1 VKHTCAA
8 QPCRPQ
14 SPRAARSV
22 RLLFCLVSACLPCA
36 QVYAQTPTP
45 IDDEVVSVRTDL
57 FTVPVVV
64 TDAHGRRVG
73 DLAAAD
79 FQARI
84 DGQPAAIDFFNV
96 GMPRVALL
104 FALDASGSVAAN
116 VTRQRE
122 TALALCAR
130 FQFNSSVAVLA
141 FDEQP
146 RLLLPFTRAVEQARA
161 AFEVRAAPNHHTA
174 IFDAALAAVRAFD
187 NAGLDKIERRIV
199 VLVSDGLDTAS
210 TVRPTDVI
218 AAADA
223 SGVTFYVIHLPL
235 FAPAGDALAVR
246 RPARGFREL
255 GERTGGKY
263 FLVGDERAAYDTHA
277 AVNLEPVYQAIAAD
291 LLSQYV
297 LGLYPPTAARTPGQH
312 RVDISLNANAG
323 RKLRVRQ
330 LREGYKIGK

>member
-1 VKHTCAA
+1 MKNTCAA
-8 QPCRPQ
+8 QPCRKQ

-22 RLLFCLVSACLPCA
+22 RLLFLLVSACLPCA
-36 QVYAQTPTP
+36 PVCAQTPTP
-45 IDDEVVSVRTDL
+45 PDDEVVSVRTDL
-57 FTVPVVV
+57 VTVPVVV

-84 DGQPAAIDFFNV
+84 DGQPTPISFFSV
-96 GMPRVALL
+96 GTPRVALL

-122 TALALCAR
+122 TALALFAR
-130 FQFNSSVAVLA
+130 FGLNSSVAVLA

-161 AFEVRAAPNHHTA
+161 AFEVRAAPNRHTA
-174 IFDAALAAVRAFD
+174 IFDAARAAVRAFD
-187 NAGLDKIERRIV
+187 LAGLDKTERRIV

-210 TVRPTDVI
+210 TVRPADVI
-218 AAADA
+218 AEADA
-223 SGVTFYVIHLPL
+223 RGVTLYVIHLPL
-235 FAPAGDALAVR
+235 FAPAGGGLAIR

-263 FLVGDERAAYDTHA
+263 FLVGDERAAYDAHA
-277 AVNLEPVYQAIAAD
+277 AVNLEPVYQAIATD

-297 LGLYPPTAARTPGQH
+297 LGLTPPTAARAPGQH

-323 RKLRVRQ
+323 RKLHVRQ
-330 LREGYKIGK
+330 LRAGYNLKP